1 MDTENRKEGFTSA
14 LLFLEVMENSC
25 YSSVDGVESD
35 QIHIYFDVNQLLQI
49 AFETFLFSQVLLF
62 FDF

>member
-35 QIHIYFDVNQLLQI
+35 QIHI
-49 AFETFLFSQVLLF
+49 
-62 FDF
+62 